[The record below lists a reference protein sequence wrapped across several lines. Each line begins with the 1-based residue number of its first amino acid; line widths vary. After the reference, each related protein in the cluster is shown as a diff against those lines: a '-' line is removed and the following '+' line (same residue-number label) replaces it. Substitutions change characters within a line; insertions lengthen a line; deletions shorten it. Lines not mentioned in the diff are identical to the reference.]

1 MSEELKEQAIE
12 IRSEEIDEILGKT
25 PSWMLRRGIAM
36 LSLIILF
43 VLAGS
48 WFFHYPDII
57 SAPVT
62 ITSANPPT
70 SIVAR
75 SGGKIISFYVKDKQP
90 VKPGDY
96 LAILEN
102 TAHTG
107 SINRLKMFFQQ
118 TDSLK
123 DSLQY
128 LIIKSGQLS
137 NLGELQQPFTA
148 FIQAVIN
155 YQRYESLA
163 FNTKKIKALQNQI
176 SLTNAYI
183 GKLKGQRHLQGM
195 NLKLAQS
202 QFRRDSSLFVQK
214 VITPADF
221 EKSEVQ
227 LIANKSTYQNSEMAL
242 SNSLIQI
249 SLLEQQIIEFR
260 LTRETE
266 SKQLLDEINNSYK
279 SLKSQFDAWENQYVL
294 KSTTKGKVSIGNYWS
309 INQNVKV
316 GDIIMAV
323 IPDKKEKPFGK
334 ITLGMENSGKIKSGQ
349 KVNIKLSN
357 FPYTEY
363 GMLTGKVNSLSLVPD
378 QGNYYVEI
386 ELVSGLTTNYN
397 KQLPFLQ
404 EMTGTAEIIT
414 EDMRLIERIIA
425 PLRSLYNERLWQE

>member
-1 MSEELKEQAIE
+1 MSEELKERAIE

-43 VLAGS
+43 ILAGS

-57 SAPVT
+57 SAPVI
-62 ITSANPPT
+62 ITSGNPPT

-75 SGGKIISFYVKDKQP
+75 SGGKIVSFYVKDKQQ
-90 VKPGDY
+90 VKSGDY

-102 TAHTG
+102 NARIG
-107 SINRLKMFFQQ
+107 SINSLRLFFQH
-118 TDSLK
+118 TDSLS

-128 LIIKSGQLS
+128 LKIKSRQLS
-137 NLGELQQPFTA
+137 SLGELQQPYTA
-148 FIQAVIN
+148 FIQVIIN
-155 YQRYESLA
+155 YQRYEALS

-176 SLTNAYI
+176 SLTNTYI
-183 GKLKGQRHLQGM
+183 EKLKGQRHLQGM
-195 NLKLAQS
+195 NLSLAQS

-214 VITPADF
+214 VITPSDF
-221 EKSEVQ
+221 ERSEIQ
-227 LIANKSTYQNSEMAL
+227 LIVNKSTYQNSEMAL
-242 SNSLIQI
+242 SNSQIQI
-249 SLLEQQIIEFR
+249 SQLEQQIIELR
-260 LTRETE
+260 LTQETE

-294 KSTTKGKVSIGNYWS
+294 KSTTSGKVSIGNYWS
-309 INQNVKV
+309 VNQNVKA
-316 GDIIMAV
+316 GDVIMAI
-323 IPDKKEKPFGK
+323 IPDKKEEPFGK

-349 KVNIKLSN
+349 KVNIKLAN

-363 GMLTGKVNSLSLVPD
+363 GMLAGKVKSLSLVPD

-386 ELVSGLTTNYN
+386 ELSNGLITNYN
-397 KQLPFLQ
+397 TQLPFLQ
-404 EMTGTAEIIT
+404 EMTGTAEIVT

-425 PLRSLYNERLWQE
+425 PMRSLYNERLKGK